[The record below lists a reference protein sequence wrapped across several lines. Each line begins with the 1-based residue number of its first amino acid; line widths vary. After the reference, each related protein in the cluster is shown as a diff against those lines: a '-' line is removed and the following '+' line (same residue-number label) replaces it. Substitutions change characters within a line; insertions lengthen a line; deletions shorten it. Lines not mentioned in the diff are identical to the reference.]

1 MLVEKM
7 WENII
12 DKELSDSAELP
23 TNSRLVMVSNKVK
36 GLGKIYSQAQKYFPI
51 GNWFSYIKT
60 CKLNLSK
67 HFWQQF
73 SFRLSEFIARKLE
86 LFSCLSNSE
95 HSWVYQVLL
104 NVGISLPKVLDVYNK

>member
-51 GNWFSYIKT
+51 GN
-60 CKLNLSK
+60 
-67 HFWQQF
+67 
-73 SFRLSEFIARKLE
+73 
-86 LFSCLSNSE
+86 
-95 HSWVYQVLL
+95 
-104 NVGISLPKVLDVYNK
+104 